1 MKTGIKRSGRAAA
14 LAAIGL
20 LAAAVALPGT
30 AAQADP
36 SYPNRT
42 IRIVVPFSAGGATD
56 VLARVIGEHLQKSW
70 GQTVIVE
77 NRTGSGG
84 NIGAASVAKAD
95 PDGYT
100 ILMGAIGPSAVN
112 ASLYKS
118 MPYDTAKDFAP
129 ITQVATLPMLLV
141 VHESIQVNNV
151 KDLIARAK
159 SGKDK
164 LNIGTAGVGASQHL
178 AALLFENMTG
188 AKFENVGYKGAS
200 AMVPDLLSGA
210 VHLTFGDIV
219 SLSPHLKNKQLKVI
233 AVTTEK
239 RSPTFPDLPTIA
251 ESGVKGYNAAAWYG
265 LFAPAGTPPAIVE
278 KIQKEVANYLK
289 TTAAAE
295 RMKSLGAEAVG
306 SDPETFRKFVLSE
319 MDRWGKVVRAAGIK
333 LD

>member
-1 MKTGIKRSGRAAA
+1 MKKGMRRSGIGAA
-14 LAAIGL
+14 LVVAGL
-20 LAAAVALPGT
+20 LAAQAALPG
-30 AAQADP
+30 AAHADP

-141 VHESIQVNNV
+141 VHDSTKVNNV
-151 KDLIARAK
+151 KDLVARAK

-188 AKFENVGYKGAS
+188 VKFENVGYKGAS

-239 RSPTFPDLPTIA
+239 RSPTFPDIPTIA
-251 ESGVKGYNAAAWYG
+251 ESGVPGYTAAAWYG

-289 TTAAAE
+289 TPAAAE

-319 MDRWGKVVRAAGIK
+319 MDRWGKVVSAAGIK

>member
-1 MKTGIKRSGRAAA
+1 MKGITAKAWAGRLWAG
-14 LAAIGL
+14 IL
-20 LAAAVALPGT
+20 LAAAAVLSMPV
-30 AAQADP
+30 AAQENYP
-36 SYPNRT
+36 SRT
-42 IRIVVPFSAGGATD
+42 IKIVVPFAAGGATD
-56 VLARVIGEHLQKSW
+56 VLARVIAEHLQKVW
-70 GQTVIVE
+70 GQPVIVE

-84 NIGAASVAKAD
+84 NIGAAAVTKAD

-141 VHESIQVNNV
+141 VHKSIGVNNV
-151 KDLIARAK
+151 QELIAKARDA
-159 SGKDK
+159 KDK

-178 AALLFENMTG
+178 AALLFENMNG
-188 AKFENVGYKGAS
+188 VKFENVGYKGAS
-200 AMVPDLLSGA
+200 GMVPDLLSGA

-219 SLSPHLKNKQLKVI
+219 SLSPHLKNDQIKAI
-233 AVTTEK
+233 AVTTQR
-239 RSPTFPDLPTIA
+239 RSPAFPDLPTI
-251 ESGVKGYNAAAWYG
+251 EEQGVKGYSAAAWYG
-265 LFAPAGTPPAIVE
+265 LFAPAGTPPAIVT
-278 KIQKEVANYLK
+278 KIQREVANYLK
-289 TTAAAE
+289 TPAAVE

-319 MDRWGKVVRAAGIK
+319 MDRWGKVVRAAGLK

>member
-1 MKTGIKRSGRAAA
+1 MKFMKSTASRRQA
-14 LAAIGL
+14 LAAGVI
-20 LAAAVALPGT
+20 AAATLAFSAP
-30 AAQADP
+30 ASADP

-56 VLARVIGEHLQKSW
+56 VLARVMAEHLQKTW

-84 NIGAASVAKAD
+84 NIGALSVAKAD

-112 ASLYKS
+112 ASLYKN
-118 MPYDTAKDFAP
+118 MPYDTAKDFTP

-141 VHESIQVNNV
+141 VHKSVNAKNV
-151 KDLIARAK
+151 QELMARAK
-159 SGKDK
+159 SGNDRF
-164 LNIGTAGVGASQHL
+164 NIGTAGVGASQHL

-219 SLSPHLKNKQLKVI
+219 SLSPFLKNEQIKAI
-233 AVTTEK
+233 AVTTAK

-251 ESGVKGYNAAAWYG
+251 ESGVPGYTAAAWYG

-278 KIQKEVANYLK
+278 KIQKEIANYLK
-289 TTAAAE
+289 TPAAVE

-319 MDRWGKVVRAAGIK
+319 MERWGKVVTAAGIK

>member
-1 MKTGIKRSGRAAA
+1 MIFGKSLLYGMRVLSATAVMIAAA
-14 LAAIGL
+14 FAATVP
-20 LAAAVALPGT
+20 AS
-30 AAQADP
+30 ADP

-42 IRIVVPFSAGGATD
+42 LRIVVPFSAGGATD
-56 VLARVIGEHLQKSW
+56 VLARVIAEHLQKTW
-70 GQTVIVE
+70 GHPVIVE

-84 NIGAASVAKAD
+84 NIGALSVAKSD

-100 ILMGAIGPSAVN
+100 ILMSAIGPNAVN

-141 VHESIQVNNV
+141 VHESINVSNV
-151 KDLIARAK
+151 KELIARAK

-188 AKFENVGYKGAS
+188 VKFENVGYKGAS

-219 SLSPHLKNKQLKVI
+219 SLSPHLKNKQLKAI
-233 AVTTEK
+233 AVTTDK

-251 ESGVKGYNAAAWYG
+251 EAGVPGYSAAAWYG

-289 TTAAAE
+289 TPAAAE

-319 MDRWGKVVRAAGIK
+319 MERWAKVVSTAGIK

>member
-1 MKTGIKRSGRAAA
+1 MKTARLARGMRAITATATLFAAA
-14 LAAIGL
+14 FGL
-20 LAAAVALPGT
+20 SAG
-30 AAQADP
+30 AQADP
-36 SYPNRT
+36 AYPNRM

-56 VLARVIGEHLQKSW
+56 VLARVIGEHLQKTW

-84 NIGAASVAKAD
+84 NTGAASVAKAD

-129 ITQVATLPMLLV
+129 ITQVASLPMLLV
-141 VHESIQVNNV
+141 VHKSINV
-151 KDLIARAK
+151 KNVKELIARAK
-159 SGKDK
+159 GGKDK

-178 AALLFENMTG
+178 AALLFENMNDV
-188 AKFENVGYKGAS
+188 KFENVGYKGAA

-219 SLSPHLKNKQLKVI
+219 SLSPHLKSDQITAI

-239 RSPTFPDLPTIA
+239 RSPTFPNLPTIA
-251 ESGVKGYNAAAWYG
+251 ESGVPGYTAAAWYG

-289 TTAAAE
+289 TPAAIE

-319 MDRWGKVVRAAGIK
+319 MERWGKVVRAAGIK

>member
-1 MKTGIKRSGRAAA
+1 MKTARLARGMRAIAATATLFATVLGFSGP
-14 LAAIGL
+14 
-20 LAAAVALPGT
+20 V
-30 AAQADP
+30 QADP
-36 SYPNRT
+36 SYPNRM

-56 VLARVIGEHLQKSW
+56 VLARVIGEHLQKAW

-112 ASLYKS
+112 ASLYKN

-129 ITQVATLPMLLV
+129 ITQVASLPMLLV
-141 VHESIQVNNV
+141 VHKSVNANNV
-151 KDLIARAK
+151 KELIARAK
-159 SGKDK
+159 NGKDK

-188 AKFENVGYKGAS
+188 VKFENVGYKGAS

-219 SLSPHLKNKQLKVI
+219 SLSPHLKNDQIKAI
-233 AVTTEK
+233 ALTTAE

-251 ESGVKGYNAAAWYG
+251 ESGVPGYSAAAWYG

-278 KIQKEVANYLK
+278 KIQKEVAAFLK
-289 TTAAAE
+289 TPAALE

-319 MDRWGKVVRAAGIK
+319 MERWGKVVQAANIK

>member
-1 MKTGIKRSGRAAA
+1 MAKANPFIRAARAGFGA
-14 LAAIGL
+14 LLLSATALIGS
-20 LAAAVALPGT
+20 APAS
-30 AAQADP
+30 ADA

-42 IRIVVPFSAGGATD
+42 IRLVVPFSAGGATD
-56 VLARVIGEHLQKSW
+56 VLARVIAEHLKNAW
-70 GQTVIVE
+70 GQTVVVE

-84 NIGAASVAKAD
+84 NAGAASVAKAD

-100 ILMGAIGPSAVN
+100 ILMSAIGPNAVN
-112 ASLYKS
+112 ASLYSS

-141 VHESIQVNNV
+141 VHKSINVNNV
-151 KDLIARAK
+151 QELIARAK

-188 AKFENVGYKGAS
+188 VKFENVGYKGAS
-200 AMVPDLLSGA
+200 AMVPDLLAGA

-219 SLSPHLKNKQLKVI
+219 SLSPHLKNEQLKLL
-233 AVTTEK
+233 AVTTAQ
-239 RSPTFPDLPTIA
+239 RSPTFPDVPTIA
-251 ESGVKGYNAAAWYG
+251 ELGVPGYDAAAWYG
-265 LFAPAGTPPAIVE
+265 LFAPAGTPPAIVD

-289 TTAAAE
+289 TPAALE

-306 SDPETFRKFVLSE
+306 SDPEAFRKFVLGE
-319 MDRWGKVVRAAGIK
+319 MERWAKVVRAAGLK